1 MWIIFKCKKISFR
14 VLLSICLGLFFANFS
29 LALLIKVLIIKKRV
43 MLDVWQGSEF
53 TSGIAA
59 WKVSVLG
66 VFLVCIFPQS
76 YWIQRDTKY
85 LSVFTPNAGKCAPEK
100 LRIRALFTQWSMF
113 RLIPIL
119 SNVLLKSKKVFL
131 QNWLTKTNI
140 RWESH
145 GNLWKH
151 STYVN
156 SVPVTTTD
164 FQLRASDFQASYW
177 ITFSF
182 TKYVYIGLN
191 LLKL

>member
-1 MWIIFKCKKISFR
+1 MTVFWIHLWYRCVKSVRTRSFSGLYFPAIVLNTERYEVFISVQSKCR
-14 VLLSICLGLFFANFS
+14 
-29 LALLIKVLIIKKRV
+29 
-43 MLDVWQGSEF
+43 
-53 TSGIAA
+53 
-59 WKVSVLG
+59 
-66 VFLVCIFPQS
+66 
-76 YWIQRDTKY
+76 
-85 LSVFTPNAGKCAPEK
+85 KCAPEK
-100 LRIRALFTQWSMF
+100 LRIRTLFTQWSMF
-113 RLIPIL
+113 PLIPIL

-131 QNWLTKTNI
+131 QNWLTKANI

-156 SVPVTTTD
+156 SVPVTTTA